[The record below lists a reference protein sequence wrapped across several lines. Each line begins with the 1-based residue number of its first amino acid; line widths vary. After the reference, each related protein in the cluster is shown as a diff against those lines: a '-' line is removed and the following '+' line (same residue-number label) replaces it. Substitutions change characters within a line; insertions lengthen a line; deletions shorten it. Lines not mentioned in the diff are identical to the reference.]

1 MTQTDEER
9 VRPVTE
15 RMKSEL
21 TEVREDTPA
30 KQQESGWKGESP
42 FFLVFERVS
51 GGNVGIDLDEGG
63 WIATNKELFRTPG
76 VWLLMHKQQ
85 GRPALAIVMEEDE
98 QFYFVKHHVGNL
110 MAGSEVTLYGMGKK
124 QADGNTVNL
133 WLMPNGMVVGGPE
146 GDADLLAARM
156 IGPQQRP

>member
-1 MTQTDEER
+1 MPAIGG
-9 VRPVTE
+9 RPSTVADHAPA
-15 RMKSEL
+15 
-21 TEVREDTPA
+21 VREP
-30 KQQESGWKGESP
+30 
-42 FFLVFERVS
+42 R
-51 GGNVGIDLDEGG
+51 
-63 WIATNKELFRTPG
+63 IATNKELFRTPG